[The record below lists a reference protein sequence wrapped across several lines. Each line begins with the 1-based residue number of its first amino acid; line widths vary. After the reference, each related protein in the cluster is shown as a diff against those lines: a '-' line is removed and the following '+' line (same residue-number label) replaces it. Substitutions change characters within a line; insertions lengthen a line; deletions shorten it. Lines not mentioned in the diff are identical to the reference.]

1 MTNNGQIAR
10 NTLFL
15 YIRMVVVMCITLY
28 TTRLILQVLGV
39 DDYGIY
45 SVVCGFVSMLG
56 FLNTSITNATQRYYN
71 YQIGQGQVD
80 SVKNV
85 FTSALLIQVLL
96 CGIIILIGE
105 TVGLW
110 YIENKLVLP
119 SERLTAT
126 LWVYQFSLL
135 TVCVSLFQTPYSAAV
150 MAFEKMNFYAIISII
165 DALLKLII
173 VVFLNKCTGD
183 KLIYYGIMLFVV
195 SLVSWT
201 LYILFVKLKIK
212 YIKVSFPI
220 STVMLKSI
228 MSFSGWNVF
237 SSFSNIVSGQGVNM
251 LLNGFFGPV
260 VNASRGVANQIMSAI
275 QYFSANII
283 VAFRPQLIQ
292 SYSAREYN
300 RANFLLFSMSKIS
313 FVLML
318 VIALPIIIEIK
329 QILNLWLGN
338 NVPEYT
344 AVFSS
349 LVIISMLINIL
360 NSPISV
366 MAHATGN
373 IRRYELLYGFII
385 ASILPISYVFLKMGY
400 RAEVVYIIN
409 IFIAVLN
416 QIVCIINLKRLYPL
430 NLRDYLLNVIIPCLV
445 MSLISPIL
453 PLVIHSVMP
462 ESCIRIL
469 VVFAISSISVLVNFF
484 IFLNKNERKQ
494 IHNILKK
501 LRK

>member
-1 MTNNGQIAR
+1 MANNGQIAR
-10 NTLFL
+10 NTIFL

-28 TTRLILQVLGV
+28 TTRMILHVLGV

-71 YQIGQGQVD
+71 YQIGQGQID
-80 SVKNV
+80 SVKSV
-85 FTSALLIQVLL
+85 FTSALLIQVIL
-96 CGIIILIGE
+96 CVIILLLGE
-105 TVGLW
+105 TIGLW

-119 SERLTAT
+119 PERQTAT
-126 LWVYQFSLL
+126 FWVYQFSIL

-150 MAFEKMNFYAIISII
+150 MAFERMNFYAIISII
-165 DALLKLII
+165 DAVLKLII
-173 VVFLNKCTGD
+173 VIILNRCTGD
-183 KLIYYGIMLFVV
+183 KLIYYGLMLFVV
-195 SLVSWT
+195 SLISWS
-201 LYILFVKLKIK
+201 LYLLFVKLKIK
-212 YIKVSFPI
+212 YIKLSFPI
-220 STVMLKSI
+220 SIVMLKSI
-228 MSFSGWNVF
+228 LTFSGWNVF
-237 SSFSNIVSGQGVNM
+237 SSISNIVSSQGVNI
-251 LLNGFFGPV
+251 LLNSFFGPI

-292 SYSAREYN
+292 SYSAGEYH

-318 VIALPIIIEIK
+318 IIALPIVIEIK
-329 QILNLWLGN
+329 PILVFWLGN

-344 AVFSS
+344 AIFSS

-366 MAHATGN
+366 MAHATGD
-373 IRRYELLYGFII
+373 IRRYELVYGFIT

-400 RAEVVYIIN
+400 KAEVVYIIN
-409 IFIAVLN
+409 IVIVLIN
-416 QIVCIINLKRLYPL
+416 QVCCIINLRRLYPL
-430 NLRDYLLNVIIPCLV
+430 NLRDYFKNVIFPCLV
-445 MSLISPIL
+445 MLLTSPML
-453 PLVIHSVMP
+453 PIFIHSTMP
-462 ESCIRIL
+462 QSFIRIL
-469 VVFAISSISVLVNFF
+469 VVFIVSLISVMINFCL
-484 IFLNKNERKQ
+484 FLNKEEKLI
-494 IHNILKK
+494 IHNLLKK

>member
-1 MTNNGQIAR
+1 MANNGQIAR

-15 YIRMVVVMCITLY
+15 YIRMVVVMCISLY

-71 YQIGQGQVD
+71 YQIGQGKVD

-96 CGIIILIGE
+96 CGIIVVLGE

-110 YIENKLVLP
+110 YIENKLVLAV
-119 SERLTAT
+119 ERQTAA
-126 LWVYQFSLL
+126 LWVYQFSIL
-135 TVCVSLFQTPYSAAV
+135 TVCVTLFQTPYSAAV

-173 VVFLNKCTGD
+173 VVLLNYCEGD
-183 KLIYYGIMLFVV
+183 KLIYYGLMLFLV
-195 SLVSWT
+195 SLVSWS
-201 LYILFVKLKIK
+201 LYVLFVTSKIK
-212 YIKVSFPI
+212 CIKLSFPI

-228 MSFSGWNVF
+228 LSFSGWNVF
-237 SSFSNIVSGQGVNM
+237 SSCSNIVSGQGVNI
-251 LLNGFFGPV
+251 LLNTFFGPV

-292 SYSAREYN
+292 SYSAGEYS
-300 RANFLLFSMSKIS
+300 RTNFLLFSMSKIS

-318 VIALPIIIEIK
+318 VIALPIVIEIE
-329 QILNLWLGN
+329 QILNLWLGD

-360 NSPISV
+360 NSPISI

-373 IRRYELLYGFII
+373 IRRYELVYGLIT
-385 ASILPISYVFLKMGY
+385 ASILPISYLFLKVGY
-400 RAEVVYIIN
+400 SAEIVYVIN
-409 IFIAVLN
+409 IFIVVLN
-416 QIVCIINLKRLYPL
+416 QVCCIINLKRLYPL
-430 NLRDYLLNVIIPCLV
+430 NLRDYFRNVIFPCLI

-453 PLVIHSVMP
+453 PLMIHSMMP
-462 ESCIRIL
+462 ESFVRIFF
-469 VVFAISSISVLVNFF
+469 VFIVSLISVLIAF
-484 IFLNKNERKQ
+484 IMFLSKDEKLLM
-494 IHNILKK
+494 HNLLKK
-501 LRK
+501 IRK